1 MKNLTP
7 PKPKKKSASPNG
19 EVTIYYNNPIE
30 FPDNFVQEVHRRKNS
45 RILAD
50 DTGAKP
56 LIEILSIA
64 GPDSNQDL
72 VGLLDWN
79 ITGISAQEIVFKV
92 FYEHPLEIS

>member
-19 EVTIYYNNPIE
+19 EVTIYYNNPID
-30 FPDNFVQEVHRRKNS
+30 FPDNFVQEVHRRKSS

-50 DTGAKP
+50 DTEVEQ
-56 LIEILSIA
+56 LIEILSIP
-64 GPDSNQDL
+64 GPDSDQDL
-72 VGLLDWN
+72 IGLLDWN
-79 ITGISAQEIVFKV
+79 ITGISTQEIVFKV